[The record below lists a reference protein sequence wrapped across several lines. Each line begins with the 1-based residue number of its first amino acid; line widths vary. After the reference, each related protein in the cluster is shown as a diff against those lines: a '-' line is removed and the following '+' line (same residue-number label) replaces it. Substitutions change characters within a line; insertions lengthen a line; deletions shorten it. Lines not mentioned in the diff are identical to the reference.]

1 MLEGGETFTHAVY
14 QMRRTNLE
22 AFKGPKDG
30 FVIDPCFQEVDVATG
45 RAVFRWYVVYMLVLR
60 FCTQMSGQVRPRPPQ
75 TLGNDNVPPRPW
87 PDELL

>member
-30 FVIDPCFQEVDVATG
+30 FVIDPCFQEVDVVTG
-45 RAVFRWYVVYMLVLR
+45 RAVFRW
-60 FCTQMSGQVRPRPPQ
+60 
-75 TLGNDNVPPRPW
+75 
-87 PDELL
+87 